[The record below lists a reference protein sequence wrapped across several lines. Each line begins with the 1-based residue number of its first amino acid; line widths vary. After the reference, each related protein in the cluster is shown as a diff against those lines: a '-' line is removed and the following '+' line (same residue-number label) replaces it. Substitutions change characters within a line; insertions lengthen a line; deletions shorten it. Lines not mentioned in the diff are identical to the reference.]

1 MNMQTKSMKKE
12 YIKFVSQNILGMMGF
27 SCYVLADTFF
37 ISKAAG
43 VNGITVLNL
52 CLPVYSLIFAIGSM
66 LGVGS
71 ATRFSILREQSS
83 PEMGLYFSNAV
94 FWTFIISVPFMVG
107 GLCLPG
113 RILQIMGG
121 DADIVALGT
130 SYTKI
135 FLVFTPFFM
144 LNYIVNAFVRND
156 DAPFL
161 AMAATLSGSI
171 FNIVFDYI
179 FMFPM
184 HMGMA
189 GAALATAVSP
199 VVSICI
205 CSIHFMQK
213 KNGIRFLWSKPGLT
227 CLARGCRLGT
237 SAFVGEF
244 SSSVTTVVF
253 NFLILDLAGNVGVA
267 AYGVIANLA
276 IVATAIF
283 NGIAEGSQPLISTC
297 YGRGDIAGTRK
308 LLRYG
313 MITAVGFALLI
324 YVVIFV
330 GTDFLIDMFNSER
343 SGTLAELAAPGMRIY
358 FAGFLFAGINI
369 VAIGYH
375 SASNQAKTAA
385 VSSASRGII
394 AIIVCAVILGKL
406 FGMKGVWLAFPA
418 AELITGLI
426 LGGMS
431 GRNHVACEGL

>member
-1 MNMQTKSMKKE
+1 MKKE
-12 YIKFVSQNILGMMGF
+12 YIKFVSQNILGMLGF

-37 ISKAAG
+37 ISSAAG

-66 LGVGS
+66 IGVGS
-71 ATRFSILREQSS
+71 ATKFAILREQSS
-83 PEMGLYFSNAV
+83 PEAEFYFSNAV
-94 FWTFIISVPFMVG
+94 FWTVVVSIPFLLG

-113 RILQIMGG
+113 RILRIMGA
-121 DADIVALGT
+121 DADVVALGT
-130 SYTKI
+130 PYIRI
-135 FLVFTPFFM
+135 FLMFTPFFM

-184 HMGMA
+184 RMGMA

-205 CSIHFMQK
+205 CCFHFMQK
-213 KNGIRFLWSKPGLT
+213 KNGIRFFRKKPGLKY
-227 CLARGCRLGT
+227 LARACQLGT

-244 SSSVTTVVF
+244 SSGVTTTVF

-313 MITAVGFALLI
+313 MITAVGFAMLI

-330 GTDFLIDMFNSER
+330 GTDFLIDIFNSER

-358 FAGFLFAGINI
+358 FAGFLFAGMNI

-394 AIIVCAVILGKL
+394 AIIACAIILGKL
-406 FGMKGVWLAFPA
+406 FGMTGVWLAFPA

-426 LGGMS
+426 LGGLS
-431 GRNHVACEGL
+431 VKNNVVCECL